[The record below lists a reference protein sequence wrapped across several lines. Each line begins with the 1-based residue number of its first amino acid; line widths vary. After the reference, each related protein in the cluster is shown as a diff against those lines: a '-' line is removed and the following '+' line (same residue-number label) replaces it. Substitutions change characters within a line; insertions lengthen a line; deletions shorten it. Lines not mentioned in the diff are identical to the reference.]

1 MLKAPLV
8 SILTTVYNREDFLS
22 DCVSSVLSSSFEDWE
37 MVIVDD
43 RSSDNS
49 YRLACEWAE
58 KDPRIKA
65 YRNEVNLGDYANRN
79 RAALY
84 AVGRYLKYLDADDM
98 LYRYSLA
105 YFTEALE
112 QHPDAVLALSHNV
125 IDPGQPYPYW
135 VSSSDALSSF
145 LCGKNVLG
153 VGPSAAIIRRSA
165 FEAVGGF
172 TGTRYVGD
180 VELWV
185 KLALSGPVVA
195 LAPSLVYWRQHEGQ
209 QIVSERKDA
218 SIIKVR
224 YLHKLN
230 TLEAACTLLND
241 NEYHKAH
248 AFIRYR
254 YARTIWN
261 FLLLQREA
269 SLALFLFKGS
279 GLSFIYMIQSL
290 FISAKTPS
298 KRAFI

>member
-1 MLKAPLV
+1 MQTPLV
-8 SILTTVYNREDFLS
+8 SILTTVFNREDFLS
-22 DCVSSVLSSSFEDWE
+22 DCISSVLYSSFEDWE

-43 RSSDNS
+43 VSSDNS
-49 YRLACEWAE
+49 FRIACEWAA
-58 KDPRIKA
+58 KDARIKA

-79 RAALY
+79 RASSY
-84 AVGRYLKYLDADDM
+84 AKGKYLKYLDADDT

-105 YFTEALE
+105 YFVEALE

-125 IDPGQPYPYW
+125 IDPMQPYPYK
-135 VSSSDALSSF
+135 VSSAEALSSF
-145 LCGKNVLG
+145 LYGKNVLG

-165 FEAVGGF
+165 FESVGGF

-185 KLALSGPVVA
+185 KLALSGSVVA

-224 YLHKLN
+224 YLHKLH
-230 TLEAACTLLND
+230 TMEAARTLLN
-241 NEYHKAH
+241 NEEYPKAKS
-248 AFIRYR
+248 FIRYR

-261 FLLLQREA
+261 FLLLQRNP
-269 SLALFLFKGS
+269 SLALFLFKES
-279 GLSFIYMIQSL
+279 GLSLGFMIRSFFVSGKSPTKRVFI
-290 FISAKTPS
+290 
-298 KRAFI
+298 